1 MGYFKTLREKYSFI
15 NWLVQAQKTVWYPVV
30 FAILCIISGTHGS
43 SVYIPILCVLCAFV
57 VFSALFTDDK
67 KVFLTPM
74 LMIYYALG
82 RDTVLSDFRA
92 PGDQP
97 LSAFDPWAFNV
108 IIVCGII
115 AVGFFLARIIFDGTF
130 IAAFKKKRAF
140 TWGILALD
148 VAFLT
153 NGLFSEGYAPVN
165 LLYGFMMAAVVTVI
179 YFTVCGIL
187 DNSDNVITYA
197 CQVMVCT
204 AYVALCQILTV
215 IARALADNNFFIPW
229 SEEIII
235 NRNIL
240 LLSWGVATIIS
251 AVFVLG
257 IPAAMYLARNH
268 RFSGLSYVSAIL
280 FFAGAVIMASRSAIL
295 VGGAILL
302 GCMAICCI
310 SGKNAKKNRLYFAIS
325 VLIVVIGLVYVSLYV
340 RPLSEITREI
350 LGLLRFDK
358 LSDSGR
364 FPLWKK
370 GIEHFNS
377 SPVFGVGFDKGGYE
391 GDTKFN
397 NMFSNM
403 YHCILV
409 QIPASMGIVGMIAFL
424 IHLLQ
429 LLKLMFT
436 KCSVRKLFI
445 LLVPVMILGM
455 SLVDNFFF
463 YPNFQIFYCV
473 FLIIAELISEDTT
486 YPSLNKLAAASDTRA
501 FTDKN
506 G

>member
-1 MGYFKTLREKYSFI
+1 MHRVKEKGELMGYFKTLREKYSFI
-15 NWLVQAQKTVWYPVV
+15 NWLVQAQKTVWYPVL
-30 FAILCIISGTHGS
+30 FAILCITSGTHGHA
-43 SVYIPILCVLCAFV
+43 VYIPILCVLCAFV

-82 RDTVLSDFRA
+82 RDTVLSDFRDS
-92 PGDQP
+92 GDQP
-97 LSAFDPWAFNV
+97 LSAFAPGAFNV

-115 AVGFFLARIIFDGTF
+115 AVGFFLTRIIFDGTF
-130 IAAFKKKRAF
+130 VKAFKKKRAF

-165 LLYGFMMAAVVTVI
+165 LLYGFMMTAVVTVI
-179 YFTVCGIL
+179 YFTVCGML
-187 DNSDNVITYA
+187 DNSENVITYA

-204 AYVALCQILTV
+204 AYVALCQILTIIV
-215 IARALADNNFFIPW
+215 RAIANDNFFILHW
-229 SEEIII
+229 SGEPII

-240 LLSWGVATIIS
+240 SLSWGVATIIS

-268 RFSGLSYVSAIL
+268 RFSGLSYVSAVL
-280 FFAGAVIMASRSAIL
+280 FFCGSVIMSSRSAIL
-295 VGGAILL
+295 VGGAMLL
-302 GCMAICCI
+302 GCIAICSI
-310 SGKNAKKNRLYFAIS
+310 SGENAKKNRSYVAIS
-325 VLIVVIGLVYVSLYV
+325 AVLVLIGLIYVNS
-340 RPLSEITREI
+340 RIKPLSEIMSSI
-350 LGLLRFDK
+350 LELLRLDK
-358 LSDSGR
+358 LTDSGR

-370 GIEHFNS
+370 GIEHFKS
-377 SPVFGVGFDKGGYE
+377 SPVFGVGFDRGGYE
-391 GDTKFN
+391 GDAKFN

-409 QIPASMGIVGMIAFL
+409 QIPASMGIVGILAFF
-424 IHLLQ
+424 IHLFQ
-429 LLKLMFT
+429 ILKITFT

-445 LLVPVMILGM
+445 MLVPAMILGM

-473 FLIIAELISEDTT
+473 FLVMAEILSQSDNTSEIKPT
-486 YPSLNKLAAASDTRA
+486 
-501 FTDKN
+501 
-506 G
+506 